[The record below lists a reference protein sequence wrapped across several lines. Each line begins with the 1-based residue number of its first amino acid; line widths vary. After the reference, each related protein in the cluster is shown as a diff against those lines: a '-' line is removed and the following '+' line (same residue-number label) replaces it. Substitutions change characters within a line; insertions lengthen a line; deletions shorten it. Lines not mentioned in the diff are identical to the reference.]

1 MTSKNTKK
9 GISIGLVVG
18 LAILMIISTIGIT
31 GYLYYKEQYR
41 GEAVAYSK
49 QLIKDI
55 QEDSFEYKI
64 AKLYYSEEEIKSI
77 KEDIKIIETTNDEVV
92 ENDDGIEIHK
102 IKGTTYQATMMIVKN
117 PEDVIVAVNPTL
129 DSAGAGLS
137 LDEYIELHDGI
148 AGINAG
154 GFEDAGGKGNGGQAW
169 GIVISDGKLVSGNLN
184 DYTSVIG
191 INYDN
196 QLVVKDMSAKQALE
210 WNIRDAVT
218 FGPIFIDQFQVVFE
232 SGRHPGLNPRTVI
245 GQRED
250 GAFLFLVIDGRQPVS
265 LGSTYQDIIDIMLDF
280 NAMTAAN
287 LDGGNSTVMVYNGE
301 TLNSTVSIYGARYL
315 PTAFVVKKG
324 SN

>member
-1 MTSKNTKK
+1 M
-9 GISIGLVVG
+9 
-18 LAILMIISTIGIT
+18 
-31 GYLYYKEQYR
+31 
-41 GEAVAYSK
+41 
-49 QLIKDI
+49 
-55 QEDSFEYKI
+55 
-64 AKLYYSEEEIKSI
+64 
-77 KEDIKIIETTNDEVV
+77 
-92 ENDDGIEIHK
+92 
-102 IKGTTYQATMMIVKN
+102 
-117 PEDVIVAVNPTL
+117 
-129 DSAGAGLS
+129 
-137 LDEYIELHDGI
+137 
-148 AGINAG
+148 
-154 GFEDAGGKGNGGQAW
+154 

-250 GAFLFLVIDGRQPVS
+250 GAFLFLVIDDRQPVS